1 MVTIIG
7 FKQVEKE
14 GKTLVFIDLQGEL
27 KMAKSQSTGLFYMT
41 ADKASILSSFPAE
54 VCKGLIGKQLPGN
67 VVREE
72 CEVPYQYVNKETGE
86 TVNVTH
92 RGVYVPEAEVADNYN
107 DYFMWGQRPPMT
119 HSPMSTDLTKII
131 TRA

>member
-14 GKTLVFIDLQGEL
+14 GKALVFIDLQGEL
-27 KMAKSQSTGLFYMT
+27 RMAQSQSTGLFYMT
-41 ADKASILSSFPAE
+41 ADKASVLSVFPVE

-72 CEVPYQYVNKETGE
+72 CDPYQYVNQAGE
-86 TVNVTH
+86 TVNVTYK
-92 RGVYVPEAEVADNYN
+92 GVYVPEAEVASNYN
-107 DYFMWGQRPPMT
+107 DYFMWGQRPPMP
-119 HSPMSTDLTKII
+119 HSPVSTDLTQIV